1 MDEFQPTRRQERLDL
16 LDALRGFA
24 LCGILHANLEGFT
37 GAYLLTPAELIAQPV
52 ARAVLFL
59 NNWFIEGKFYALF
72 SMLFGIGFA
81 LQTDRSRKAGVA
93 FLPLWY
99 RRMAA
104 LTLIGLL
111 HMLMIWHGDILTLYS
126 LLGMSLPLF
135 FNMSD
140 RRLGQCIVILLL
152 LPLGI
157 HLLAVWTS
165 DYAFWSSLSNVAA
178 AVKINLGYE
187 GRSLL
192 QMRGST
198 SPMEVLSS
206 NWLSAIPRPMAYL
219 QTGRIPQVLGQFL
232 LGVWLARVILPRLR
246 SDERL
251 PRNLWMSCGVIGL
264 LAGFGYAWIKGV
276 TGSAFSLNATGLW
289 QGVIYHTSSTLLAV
303 GYAGAFAHLWA
314 NPRWQKTLRHL
325 AVTGRMA
332 LTNYIS
338 QNLIGVLLFYGY
350 GFALMG
356 KMPYALIPM
365 LAAAV
370 LTMQWLVCRWWL
382 SRFAQGPLEFVWR
395 KITYRNASA

>member
-1 MDEFQPTRRQERLDL
+1 M

-37 GAYLLTPAELIAQPV
+37 GAYLLTPAELSAQPV

-72 SMLFGIGFA
+72 SMLFGVGFA
-81 LQTDRSRKAGVA
+81 LQTERVRKAGVA

-104 LTLIGLL
+104 LALIGLM

-126 LLGMSLPLF
+126 LLGMSLPIFL
-135 FNMSD
+135 NMPD

-157 HLLAVWTS
+157 HLLAVWTR
-165 DYAFWSSLSNVAA
+165 DHALWSSLSNVAA
-178 AVKINLGYE
+178 AAKIKLGYE
-187 GRSLL
+187 GRALL
-192 QMRGST
+192 QMRAST
-198 SPMEVLSS
+198 SPLEVLSS
-206 NWLSAIPRPMAYL
+206 NWLSAIPRPIAYL

-246 SDERL
+246 SHERL
-251 PRNLWMSCGVIGL
+251 PRNLWMICGAIGL
-264 LAGFGYAWIKGV
+264 LAGFGYAWIKGA
-276 TGSAFSLNATGLW
+276 TGSAFSLNAEGLW
-289 QGVIYHTSSTLLAV
+289 QGVIYHISSTLLAL

-314 NPRWQKTLRHL
+314 NPHWQKALRRL

-350 GFALMG
+350 GFALTG
-356 KMPYALIPM
+356 KMPYAMIPA
-365 LAAAV
+365 LCAAIIV
-370 LTMQWLVCRWWL
+370 MQWLFCRWWL
-382 SRFAQGPLEFVWR
+382 ARFAQGPLEFVWR